1 MLQSERA
8 GLIRRQPARLV
19 LGVSP
24 MLKILVLICPMSV
37 DHAACDPSNALD
49 VVRSMQVSSPQ
60 QCGFMAQA
68 LMARTSLAPD
78 PGKQYM
84 KVVCLRMPPE
94 TVALAKP

>member
-1 MLQSERA
+1 
-8 GLIRRQPARLV
+8 
-19 LGVSP
+19 
-24 MLKILVLICPMSV
+24 MLKILVLVCSASI

-49 VVRSMQVSSPQ
+49 VVRAMQVSNPQ

-84 KVVCLRMPPE
+84 KVVCLRVPAE